1 MSSLDFPA
9 VHSDCPLPSPAPC
22 PIVLREGNWE
32 GMGQTEFPGPIAS
45 SLRAVGASCANATFY
60 TLIST
65 QYAVPKTRT
74 LGKTMTGK
82 DTPVSKVLALPC
94 RNLSLISTTRAEK
107 ATCGG
112 THLHSQRWDG
122 KGKQNSGAHW
132 PAEPASLA
140 YLKNSR
146 PERDPALEKKKKCAA
161 PVIHLKL
168 SSAPTPRATPNMNTH
183 THAQARTLSPRRTWL
198 PTLNCSPSQIITKWI
213 RITPTF
219 ATMATAVGCA
229 TADF

>member
-1 MSSLDFPA
+1 MA
-9 VHSDCPLPSPAPC
+9 
-22 PIVLREGNWE
+22 
-32 GMGQTEFPGPIAS
+32 
-45 SLRAVGASCANATFY
+45 
-60 TLIST
+60 
-65 QYAVPKTRT
+65 
-74 LGKTMTGK
+74 GK

-94 RNLSLISTTRAEK
+94 RNLSLISTMRAEK

-146 PERDPALEKKKKCAA
+146 PERDPALEKKKCAA

-168 SSAPTPRATPNMNTH
+168 SSAPTPRAIPNMNTH

-198 PTLNCSPSQIITKWI
+198 PTLYCSPSQIITKWI

-229 TADF
+229 TADFWSYLKMCKPFCIKCLYITESSGFHFLSRLLLRKIYLFSPLETFHNFYFQRII